1 VVGVTGLLT
10 GGVGAI
16 KFIYDKANQ
25 NWGRG

>member
-1 VVGVTGLLT
+1 VVGLAGLLT

-25 NWGRG
+25 NWGRR